1 MDKSIEEI
9 WSDEIQDEK
18 YLIPPVI
25 DDLYNKKSI
34 LTVDKLKSVSKKD
47 NWSIIPL
54 SIIILIFFI
63 IKSKLLF
70 GLYITTLMLSL
81 FFLNRKKLK
90 FLQTINTSQSCF
102 QYLGKVQ
109 EMIKNNVKSTTRL
122 LGIGLP
128 FFGYV
133 GLCIFIFESNM
144 ENFILET
151 YSLKQLLIKS
161 IILLISL
168 SVIGIISFR
177 LTNYLVYGRLIKKID
192 EMINELDLLKK

>member
-1 MDKSIEEI
+1 MDKSIEEV
-9 WSDEIQDEK
+9 WSKGFEDEK

-25 DDLYNKKSI
+25 DDLYTKKSI

-54 SIIILIFFI
+54 SIITLIFFV

-70 GLYITTLMLSL
+70 GFYISALMLSL
-81 FFLNRKKLK
+81 FFFNRKKLK
-90 FLQTINTSQSCF
+90 FFKTINTTQSCF
-102 QYLGKVQ
+102 QYLGKLQ
-109 EMIKNNVKSTTRL
+109 EMIKNNVKFTTRL

-144 ENFILET
+144 ENFIFDT
-151 YSLKQLLIKS
+151 YSSKQLLIKS
-161 IILLISL
+161 IIILVSL
-168 SVIGIISFR
+168 SFIGIISFR
-177 LTNYLVYGRLIKKID
+177 LSNYLVYGRLIKKID
-192 EMINELDLLKK
+192 EMIDELNQLKK

>member
-9 WSDEIQDEK
+9 WSKGFQDEK

-25 DDLYNKKSI
+25 SDLYNKKSI
-34 LTVDKLKSVSKKD
+34 LTVDKLKSFSKKD

-54 SIIILIFFI
+54 SIITLIFFI
-63 IKSKLLF
+63 IKSNLLF
-70 GLYITTLMLSL
+70 GLYISALMLSL

-90 FLQTINTSQSCF
+90 FLNTINTSQSCF
-102 QYLGKVQ
+102 QYLGKLQ
-109 EMIKNNVKSTTRL
+109 EMIKNNVKFTTRL
-122 LGIGLP
+122 LGFGLP

-133 GLCIFIFESNM
+133 GLYIFIFESNM

-161 IILLISL
+161 VIILMSL
-168 SVIGIISFR
+168 SVVGIISFR
-177 LTNYLVYGRLIKKID
+177 LSNYLIYGRLITKID
-192 EMINELDLLKK
+192 EMIDELGQLKK

>member
-1 MDKSIEEI
+1 MDKYIEEI
-9 WSDEIQDEK
+9 WSEGFQDEK

-25 DDLYNKKSI
+25 NDLYNKKSI
-34 LTVDKLKSVSKKD
+34 LTVDKLQSVSKKD

-54 SIIILIFFI
+54 SIITLIFFI

-70 GLYITTLMLSL
+70 GLYISALMLSL

-90 FLQTINTSQSCF
+90 FLYTINTSQSCF
-102 QYLGKVQ
+102 QYLGKLQ

-122 LGIGLP
+122 LGFGLP
-128 FFGYV
+128 FFGYL

-151 YSLKQLLIKS
+151 YSSKQLLIKS
-161 IILLISL
+161 IIILMSL

-192 EMINELDLLKK
+192 EMIDELNLLKK

>member
-9 WSDEIQDEK
+9 WSEGFQDEK

-25 DDLYNKKSI
+25 NDLYNKKSI
-34 LTVDKLKSVSKKD
+34 LTVDKLQSVSKKD

-54 SIIILIFFI
+54 SIITLIFFI

-70 GLYITTLMLSL
+70 GLYISALMLSL

-90 FLQTINTSQSCF
+90 FLYTINTSQSCF
-102 QYLGKVQ
+102 QYLGKLQ

-122 LGIGLP
+122 LGIGVP
-128 FFGYV
+128 FFGYL

-151 YSLKQLLIKS
+151 YSSKQLLIKS
-161 IILLISL
+161 IIILMSL

-177 LTNYLVYGRLIKKID
+177 LANYLVYGRLIKKID
-192 EMINELDLLKK
+192 EMIDELNLLKK

>member
-9 WSDEIQDEK
+9 WSEGFQDEK

-25 DDLYNKKSI
+25 NDLYNKKSI
-34 LTVDKLKSVSKKD
+34 LTVDKLQSVSKKD

-54 SIIILIFFI
+54 SIITLIFFI

-70 GLYITTLMLSL
+70 GLYISALMLSL

-90 FLQTINTSQSCF
+90 FLYTINTSQSCF
-102 QYLGKVQ
+102 QYLGKLQ

-128 FFGYV
+128 FFGYL

-151 YSLKQLLIKS
+151 YSSKQLLIKS
-161 IILLISL
+161 IIILMSL

-177 LTNYLVYGRLIKKID
+177 LANYLVYGRLIKKID
-192 EMINELDLLKK
+192 EMIDELNLLKK

>member
-9 WSDEIQDEK
+9 WSEGFQDEK

-25 DDLYNKKSI
+25 NDLYNKKSI
-34 LTVDKLKSVSKKD
+34 LTVDKLQSVSKKD

-54 SIIILIFFI
+54 SNIILIFFI

-70 GLYITTLMLSL
+70 GLYISALMLSL

-90 FLQTINTSQSCF
+90 FLYTINTSQSCF
-102 QYLGKVQ
+102 QYLGKLQ

-128 FFGYV
+128 FFGYL

-151 YSLKQLLIKS
+151 YSSKQLLIKS
-161 IILLISL
+161 IIILMSL

-177 LTNYLVYGRLIKKID
+177 LANYLVYGRLIKKID
-192 EMINELDLLKK
+192 EMIDELNLLKK

>member
-1 MDKSIEEI
+1 MDKSIEEV
-9 WSDEIQDEK
+9 WSKGFEDEK

-25 DDLYNKKSI
+25 DDLYTKKSI

-47 NWSIIPL
+47 NWSLIPI
-54 SIIILIFFI
+54 SIITLIFFV

-70 GLYITTLMLSL
+70 GLYISTLILSL

-90 FLQTINTSQSCF
+90 FLNTINTTQSCF
-102 QYLGKVQ
+102 QYLRKLQ
-109 EMIKNNVKSTTRL
+109 EMIKNNVRFTTRL

-144 ENFILET
+144 ENFIFDT
-151 YSLKQLLIKS
+151 YSSKQLLIKS
-161 IILLISL
+161 IIILVSL
-168 SVIGIISFR
+168 SFIGIISLR
-177 LTNYLVYGRLIKKID
+177 LSNYLVYGRLIKKID
-192 EMINELDLLKK
+192 EMIDELNQLKK

>member
-9 WSDEIQDEK
+9 WSEGFQDEK

-25 DDLYNKKSI
+25 NDLYNKKSI
-34 LTVDKLKSVSKKD
+34 LTVDKLQSVSKKD

-70 GLYITTLMLSL
+70 GLYISALMLSL

-90 FLQTINTSQSCF
+90 FLYTINTSQSCF
-102 QYLGKVQ
+102 QYLGKLQ

-128 FFGYV
+128 FFGYL

-151 YSLKQLLIKS
+151 YSSKQLLIKS
-161 IILLISL
+161 IIILMSL

-177 LTNYLVYGRLIKKID
+177 LANYLVYGRLIKKID
-192 EMINELDLLKK
+192 EMIDELNLLKK

>member
-47 NWSIIPL
+47 NWSIIPI
-54 SIIILIFFI
+54 SIIILIYFI
-63 IKSKLLF
+63 INSKILF
-70 GLYITTLMLSL
+70 GLYTSGLMLSL
-81 FFLNRKKLK
+81 FFFNRKKLK
-90 FLQTINTSQSCF
+90 FLNTINTNQSCF
-102 QYLGKVQ
+102 QYLSKLQ
-109 EMIKNNVKSTTRL
+109 EMIKNNVKFYTRL

-128 FFGYV
+128 FFGYI
-133 GLCIFIFESNM
+133 GFCIFILESNM

-161 IILLISL
+161 VVLLISFSL
-168 SVIGIISFR
+168 SGISCFR
-177 LTNYLVYGRLIKKID
+177 LTNYLIYGRLETKID
-192 EMINELDLLKK
+192 DMICELDLLKK

>member
-9 WSDEIQDEK
+9 WSDGIQDEK
-18 YLIPPVI
+18 FLIPPVI

-54 SIIILIFFI
+54 SIITLIFFI

-70 GLYITTLMLSL
+70 GLYISALMLSL

-90 FLQTINTSQSCF
+90 FLYSINTSQSCF
-102 QYLGKVQ
+102 QYLGKLQ

-122 LGIGLP
+122 LGFGLP
-128 FFGYV
+128 FFGYL

-151 YSLKQLLIKS
+151 YSSKQLLIKS
-161 IILLISL
+161 IIILMSL

-192 EMINELDLLKK
+192 EMIDELNLLKK

>member
-9 WSDEIQDEK
+9 WSEGFQDEK

-25 DDLYNKKSI
+25 NDLYNKKSI
-34 LTVDKLKSVSKKD
+34 LTVDKLQSVSKKD

-54 SIIILIFFI
+54 SIITLIFFI

-70 GLYITTLMLSL
+70 GLYISALMLSL

-90 FLQTINTSQSCF
+90 FLYTINTSQSCF
-102 QYLGKVQ
+102 QYLGKLQ

-122 LGIGLP
+122 LGFGLP
-128 FFGYV
+128 FLGYL

-151 YSLKQLLIKS
+151 YSSKQLLIKS
-161 IILLISL
+161 IIILMSL

-192 EMINELDLLKK
+192 EMIDELNLLKK

>member
-9 WSDEIQDEK
+9 WSEGFQDEK

-25 DDLYNKKSI
+25 NDLYNKKSI
-34 LTVDKLKSVSKKD
+34 LTVDKLQSVSKKD

-54 SIIILIFFI
+54 SIITLIFFI

-70 GLYITTLMLSL
+70 GLYISALMLSL

-90 FLQTINTSQSCF
+90 FLYTINTSQSCF
-102 QYLGKVQ
+102 QYLGKLQ

-128 FFGYV
+128 FFGYL

-151 YSLKQLLIKS
+151 YSSKQLLIKS
-161 IILLISL
+161 IIILMSL

-192 EMINELDLLKK
+192 EMIDELNLLKK

>member
-1 MDKSIEEI
+1 MDKSIEKI
-9 WSDEIQDEK
+9 WSEGFQDEK

-25 DDLYNKKSI
+25 NDLYNKKSI
-34 LTVDKLKSVSKKD
+34 LTVDKLQSVSKKD

-54 SIIILIFFI
+54 SIITLIFFI

-70 GLYITTLMLSL
+70 GLYISALMLSL

-90 FLQTINTSQSCF
+90 FLYTINTSQSCF
-102 QYLGKVQ
+102 QYLGKLQ

-122 LGIGLP
+122 LGFGLP
-128 FFGYV
+128 FFGYL

-151 YSLKQLLIKS
+151 YSSKQLLIKS
-161 IILLISL
+161 IIILMSL

-177 LTNYLVYGRLIKKID
+177 LSNYLIYGRLITKID
-192 EMINELDLLKK
+192 EMIDELGQLKK

>member
-1 MDKSIEEI
+1 MDKSIEEL
-9 WSDEIQDEK
+9 WSKGFQDEK

-25 DDLYNKKSI
+25 DDLYTKKSK

-47 NWSIIPL
+47 NWSMIPL

-70 GLYITTLMLSL
+70 GLYISVLILSL

-90 FLQTINTSQSCF
+90 FLNTINTSKSCYE
-102 QYLGKVQ
+102 YLSKLQ
-109 EMIKNNVKSTTRL
+109 EMIKNNVRFTTRL

-151 YSLKQLLIKS
+151 YSSKQLLIKS
-161 IILLISL
+161 IIILMSLL
-168 SVIGIISFR
+168 VIGIISFR

-192 EMINELDLLKK
+192 EMIDELNLLKK

>member
-9 WSDEIQDEK
+9 WSEGFQDEK

-25 DDLYNKKSI
+25 NDLYNKKSI

-54 SIIILIFFI
+54 SIITLIFFI

-70 GLYITTLMLSL
+70 GLYISALMLSL

-90 FLQTINTSQSCF
+90 FLYTINTSQSCF
-102 QYLGKVQ
+102 QYLGKLQ

-128 FFGYV
+128 FFGYL

-151 YSLKQLLIKS
+151 YSSKQLLIKS
-161 IILLISL
+161 IIILMSL

-177 LTNYLVYGRLIKKID
+177 LANYLVYGRLIKKID
-192 EMINELDLLKK
+192 EMIDELNLLKK

>member
-9 WSDEIQDEK
+9 WSEGFQDEK

-25 DDLYNKKSI
+25 NDLYTKKSI

>member
-9 WSDEIQDEK
+9 WSDGIQDEK
-18 YLIPPVI
+18 FLIPPVI
-25 DDLYNKKSI
+25 GDLHNKKSI

-54 SIIILIFFI
+54 SIIALIFFM

-70 GLYITTLMLSL
+70 GLYISTLMLSL

-90 FLQTINTSQSCF
+90 FLNTINTSQSCI
-102 QYLGKVQ
+102 QYLGKLQ
-109 EMIKNNVKSTTRL
+109 KMIKNNMKFTTCL

-133 GLCIFIFESNM
+133 GLCIFIFESNT
-144 ENFILET
+144 ENIILET
-151 YSLKQLLIKS
+151 YSSKQLLIKS
-161 IILLISL
+161 IIILMSL
-168 SVIGIISFR
+168 SVIGITSFR
-177 LTNYLVYGRLIKKID
+177 LSNYLVYGRLIKKID
-192 EMINELDLLKK
+192 EMIDELNLLKE